1 MDKFGKIRRQ
11 HWNERLKIS
20 KVAKYESDLLKTN
33 EAIQLRKVA
42 QFWRG
47 LYGGDVGGGG

>member
-1 MDKFGKIRRQ
+1 MNIRQ
-11 HWNERLKIS
+11 YGWKERLKIS

>member
-1 MDKFGKIRRQ
+1 MNIRQ
-11 HWNERLKIS
+11 YGWKERLKIS
-20 KVAKYESDLLKTN
+20 KVAKYESDLLKIN

-47 LYGGDVGGGG
+47 FYGGDVGGGG